1 MVLMVCHRRLRCCCR
16 CCVNC
21 RRRLSLMLPVYM
33 MVVAAMRA
41 QPVVACKQVASH
53 V

>member
-16 CCVNC
+16 YCVNY
-21 RRRLSLMLPVYM
+21 RHRLSLMMPVYM
-33 MVVAAMRA
+33 MAVAMYV
-41 QPVVACKQVASH
+41 QPEVACKPVVHH